1 MSQINRNQLIH
12 KIKDYLPN
20 EKIQFKK
27 HEITGDLQIIFINK
41 KAIITILESNTWD
54 EIKRHIDAKMSNEKN
69 DECSICYTK
78 DIQKRRVT
86 CTKCASDWCGNCYI
100 SIFRTNKGIIKCPF
114 CRFAYGEEFPE
125 CMVEIGVQQIL
136 RKLKKGIDSL

>member
-27 HEITGDLQIIFINK
+27 HEITGELQIIFTNK
-41 KAIITILESNTWD
+41 KAIMTVLESNTWD
-54 EIKRHIDAKMSNEKN
+54 EVKRHIDAKMSNEKN
-69 DECSICYTK
+69 GECSICSE
-78 DIQKRRVT
+78 IQKRRVT
-86 CTKCASDWCGNCYI
+86 CTKCASDWCVNCYI

-136 RKLKKGIDSL
+136 DSL

>member
-27 HEITGDLQIIFINK
+27 DEITGDLQIIFTNK
-41 KAIITILESNTWD
+41 KAIMTVLESNTWD

-69 DECSICYTK
+69 DECSICSSREM
-78 DIQKRRVT
+78 IQIRRVS
-86 CTKCASDWCGNCYI
+86 CPKCACDWCVDCYI
-100 SIFRTNKGIIKCPF
+100 NIFRTNKGIIKCPF
-114 CRFAYGEEFPE
+114 CRYSYGRQFPDH
-125 CMVEIGVQQIL
+125 MVEMGVREIL
-136 RKLKKGIDSL
+136 GSL